1 MPYKRKLRAIRLYA
15 VCFCFLSSFAFTGPS
30 QAQELA
36 GKVDL
41 ATGTVTATGVDGQTR
56 ELSKGSEVFAGD
68 TIETAAKS
76 ICALRMVDDAKM
88 ILRENS
94 VIVLEEYSFEGT
106 EDDSSVVE
114 LVKGGFRGLTGLIG
128 KNNPE
133 SYKVKSDVS
142 VLGIRGTE
150 YIIIRE
156 EE

>member
-1 MPYKRKLRAIRLYA
+1 MRLKQNFWIFRLYA
-15 VCFCFLSSFAFTGPS
+15 ICFCVLSAMVFVGSS

-36 GKVDL
+36 GQVDV
-41 ATGTVTATGVDGQTR
+41 ARGTVTATGVDGQTR
-56 ELSKGSEVFAGD
+56 ELSKGSEVFSGD

-76 ICALRMVDDAKM
+76 ICALRMIDDAKM

-94 VIVLEEYSFEGT
+94 VIVLEEYSYEGT
-106 EDDSSVVE
+106 KDDSSVVE

-150 YIIIRE
+150 YVIIRE
-156 EE
+156 E